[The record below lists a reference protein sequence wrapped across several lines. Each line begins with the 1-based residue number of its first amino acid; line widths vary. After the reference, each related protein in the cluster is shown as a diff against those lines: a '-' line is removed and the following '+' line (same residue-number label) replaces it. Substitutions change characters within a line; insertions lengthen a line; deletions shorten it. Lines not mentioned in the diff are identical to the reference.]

1 MRKFSFECGRR
12 LVGCIAFL
20 LISWLSAAQKNPDK
34 IYADLDLY
42 TLQGICPLEEP
53 PGDSSLKNIRCSFNS
68 REQVKEILFRK
79 SFYRWQDTRQ
89 ANVYRNKEATILA
102 FKVHKEAGFEKVII
116 FGAVERYYDTILI
129 LHDTIYFKEV
139 MNNTVDAKI
148 IYPEKND
155 TLVIKSFQKP
165 FNSSAAKGGDFHT
178 LLAFHMLWENNTNWD
193 LTETYTYV
201 SRQTHYELVSLTTSG
216 KPREESYYLKLQEDI
231 KKAGHSIT
239 WLLLST
245 MIEW

>member
-1 MRKFSFECGRR
+1 MRKFGVECSGR
-12 LVGCIAFL
+12 LLGCIVFL
-20 LISWLSAAQKNPDK
+20 FISWVPAAQKNPDK

-42 TLQGICPLEEP
+42 TLQGISPLAEP
-53 PGDSSLKNIRCSFNS
+53 PADSSLKNIRCSFNS

-89 ANVYRNKEATILA
+89 ANVYRNKDATILA
-102 FKVHKEAGFEKVII
+102 FKVYKEAGFEKVII

-129 LHDTIYFKEV
+129 LHDTIYVKEV
-139 MNNTVDAKI
+139 SDNTVDAKI

-155 TLVIKSFQKP
+155 TLIIKSFRKS
-165 FNSSAAKGGDFHT
+165 FNSFAAKGRDFHNF
-178 LLAFHMLWENNTNWD
+178 LSFHMLWENNTNWN

-216 KPREESYYLKLQEDI
+216 KPREESYYLRLQEDI

-245 MIEW
+245 MMEW